1 LPRLIAVVGDKHSG
15 KTTIIEHL
23 ISELTRRGYHVG
35 TIKEMVRVSTLD
47 SPQKETG
54 RYRKA
59 GAQAVVAVP
68 REETVVFLPKRLGV
82 KEILP
87 HLLGMD
93 FVLLEGFESER
104 KLPKIVAA
112 KTVQDAQNF
121 MDESVVAVSGIL
133 ADSEDEVKKAA
144 ILNCPLHHSV
154 REICLLANLVE
165 EKAAKIK
172 I

>member
-1 LPRLIAVVGDKHSG
+1 MPRLIAVVGDKHSG

-23 ISELTRRGYHVG
+23 IEELTRRGYHVG

-47 SPQKETG
+47 TPQKETD

-68 REETVVFLPKRLGV
+68 REETVIFLPKRLGV

-87 HLLGMD
+87 HLLGLD
-93 FVLLEGFESER
+93 FVLLEGFESAE

-112 KTVQDAQNF
+112 KTVQEAQSF
-121 MDESVVAVSGIL
+121 MDKSVVALSGIL
-133 ADSEDEVKKAA
+133 ADSDQETKKAA
-144 ILNCPLHHSV
+144 SLACPLYHST
-154 REICLLANLVE
+154 REICMLATLVE
-165 EKAAKIK
+165 AKAVKY
-172 I
+172 